1 MTNKKINISAIIE
14 ARMSSTRLPG
24 KVLKNI
30 GNKTCLE
37 HLIHRLQ
44 KVEELNN
51 IIVATSTNK
60 KDNAIERLCK
70 KNNFSYSRG
79 SEDNVLNRVLN
90 SAKQF
95 DVDIIVEITGDSI
108 FIDHEIISEAIQLF
122 LTNKYDFVANCVKE
136 PTYIPGFD
144 ARVLKTELLE
154 NIEKLIKDE
163 EDYEHVTSYIWK
175 NPSKFKIKNIHPPK
189 FLDRRDIFL
198 GLDTEEDLKLLRKIY
213 KNLGSKNEYFNAYE
227 IVNFLT
233 LNTDIKKINEEI
245 KRNIV

>member
-1 MTNKKINISAIIE
+1 MINKNINISAIIE
-14 ARMSSTRLPG
+14 ARMSSSRLPG

-44 KVEELNN
+44 KVVELNN

-60 KDNAIERLCK
+60 NDNAIENLCK

-79 SEDNVLNRVLN
+79 SESNVLNRVLN
-90 SAKQF
+90 SARQY

-122 LTNKYDFVANCVKE
+122 LTNKYDFVANCVEE

-163 EDYEHVTSYIWK
+163 EDYEHVTSFIWK

-213 KNLGSKNEYFNAYE
+213 EYLGSKNEYFNAYD

-233 LNTDIKKINEEI
+233 QNKDIKKINAEI